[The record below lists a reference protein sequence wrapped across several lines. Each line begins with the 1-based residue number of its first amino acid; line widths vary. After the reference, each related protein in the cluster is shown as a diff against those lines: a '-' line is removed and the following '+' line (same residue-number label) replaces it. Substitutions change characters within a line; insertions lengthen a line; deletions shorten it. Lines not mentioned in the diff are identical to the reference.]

1 MRRTLLL
8 LCVAI
13 VASSCSKK
21 REPDAFGTFEANE
34 VVVSSEANGQLL
46 TFTPTEGMTLPLGA
60 VVGIID
66 TVQLALE
73 EKQILAQRQTTS
85 SRATEAGR
93 QINVLQVQLGVAQRA
108 YERARRLYQQH
119 AGTAQQLDQ
128 AERDYKVLVAQ
139 IQAAKAQQQSVAS
152 EVSAGD
158 ARIAQIRDRIARSRI
173 VNPRAGTVLATFV
186 RAGEM
191 VQPGQSL
198 YRIASLDTL
207 TLRAYLSEDQL
218 HSVRVGQQ
226 VQVHVDAGDGK
237 LITLPGQLSWV
248 SSKAEF
254 TPTPVQ
260 TRDERTDLVY
270 AIKVLVPN
278 QRGVLKIGMPG
289 DVDIPAAAART

>member
-8 LCVAI
+8 LCVL
-13 VASSCSKK
+13 VLVSSCSKK

-191 VQPGQSL
+191 VQPG
-198 YRIASLDTL
+198 
-207 TLRAYLSEDQL
+207 
-218 HSVRVGQQ
+218 
-226 VQVHVDAGDGK
+226 
-237 LITLPGQLSWV
+237 
-248 SSKAEF
+248 
-254 TPTPVQ
+254 
-260 TRDERTDLVY
+260 
-270 AIKVLVPN
+270 
-278 QRGVLKIGMPG
+278 
-289 DVDIPAAAART
+289 